1 MGVSLSRARLH
12 LTGLHLILCT
22 RDTSSLEG
30 VIYPL
35 TPAIEPSHRIR
46 ATEIFNQIIDYYEPS
61 QTKTGRYKQITL
73 FRLTYEYAL
82 SKVSRDNFLTHFL
95 QAIKIQVDDEF
106 HFEAWDEERKS
117 EPGILTTYF
126 ADFLIEKIFLPC
138 K

>member
-1 MGVSLSRARLH
+1 MGSPSPHHRH
-12 LTGLHLILCT
+12 Q
-22 RDTSSLEG
+22 SSLEG
-30 VIYPL
+30 VISPP

-73 FRLTYEYAL
+73 LRLTYEYVL
-82 SKVSRDNFLTHFL
+82 SEVSRDNFLTHFL
-95 QAIKIQVDDEF
+95 QAVKIQVDDEF

-117 EPGILTTYF
+117 ELGTLTTCF
-126 ADFLIEKIFLPC
+126 ADFLVEKFFLPC